1 MRSSSGRAEAAMAGE
16 GTGVSK
22 KMIIRLLQPEDI
34 PDLAA
39 ILEESSEA
47 ARWSRESFEK
57 LRMSEGFL
65 ALVSETAGSVNGFVC
80 GRRLAD
86 EGEILNLA
94 IRREHRKKG
103 EGRALLSAALE
114 RLQRR
119 GVCRVYLEVRE
130 SNSTA
135 ITFYEN
141 QGFSKMGRRPGYYRE
156 PEEAAVL
163 MEKRLTG

>member
-1 MRSSSGRAEAAMAGE
+1 MRSSSGRVEAAMASE

-22 KMIIRLLQPEDI
+22 KVIIRLLQPEDI

-47 ARWSRESFEK
+47 ARWSKESFDK
-57 LRMSEGFL
+57 LLLSEGFL
-65 ALVSETAGSVNGFVC
+65 ALVSEMAGTVSGFVS
-80 GRRLAD
+80 GRQVAD

-94 IRREHRKKG
+94 IRRENRKKG
-103 EGRALLSAALE
+103 EGRALLLAALE
-114 RLQRR
+114 KLQRG
-119 GVCRVYLEVRE
+119 GVRRVYLEVRE

-135 ITFYEN
+135 IAFYQK
-141 QGFSKMGRRPGYYRE
+141 QGFSKMGRRPGYYRD

-163 MEKRLTG
+163 MGKKLTG